1 MVGAPKRKEGAMRPI
16 SLIAGLFGFWLV
28 LTAGLGV
35 VSVLLGLI
43 LAILIGL
50 AAVRFLARPE
60 EKALSA
66 GELIGLATYALSL
79 IAMIIPAA
87 WQVLRLVMHRR
98 INIDPVVIEHRT
110 RLRRPFAR
118 AALAN
123 SITLTPGTHCVDLDG
138 DQLTIHCLEPRFAEP
153 IFEGILEDR
162 LARLLEPKS

>member
-1 MVGAPKRKEGAMRPI
+1 MRPI

-28 LTAGLGV
+28 LTAGLGPWSV
-35 VSVLLGLI
+35 VLGL
-43 LAILIGL
+43 
-50 AAVRFLARPE
+50 FLAGAIGIAATRLLADPGDR
-60 EKALSA
+60 ALSA
-66 GELIGLATYALSL
+66 GELVGLAGYMFGLAGFIL
-79 IAMIIPAA
+79 PAA
-87 WQVLRLVMHRR
+87 WQVVRLVMHRR
-98 INIDPVVIEHRT
+98 IAIDPVVIEHRT

-118 AALAN
+118 VALAN